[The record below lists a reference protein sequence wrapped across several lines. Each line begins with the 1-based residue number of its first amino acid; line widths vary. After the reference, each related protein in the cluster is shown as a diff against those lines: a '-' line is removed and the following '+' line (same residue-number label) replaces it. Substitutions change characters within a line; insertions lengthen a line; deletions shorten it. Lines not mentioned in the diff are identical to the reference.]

1 MYEVINLSTK
11 IVVIRFLKLS
21 SARAWVLENSIDGAR
36 LYDIVHSN
44 DRSKSLYRE
53 INIQE

>member
-21 SARAWVLENSIDGAR
+21 SARAWVLENSIDGTR
-36 LYDIVHSN
+36 LYDIVHSS

-53 INIQE
+53 ITMPE

>member
-21 SARAWVLENSIDGAR
+21 SARAWVIENSIDGAR
-36 LYDIVHSN
+36 LYDIVHST
-44 DRSKSLYRE
+44 DRSKSLYRDIHIPE
-53 INIQE
+53 